1 MFSSSSSY
9 FFYPYTYTYDLLY
22 LFWYLFNA
30 KHCDIHPSTLSD
42 IHPLTL
48 THCYATLLLSRF
60 MKQERLKNAQRY
72 NKVELGELGE
82 GESPAAGEGKTIP
95 FSADAD
101 VDDELDDEDELD
113 MH

>member
-1 MFSSSSSY
+1 MLPRPITTHS
-9 FFYPYTYTYDLLY
+9 
-22 LFWYLFNA
+22 
-30 KHCDIHPSTLSD
+30 
-42 IHPLTL
+42 LTL
-48 THCYATLLLSRF
+48 LISTYIIFVLVRF

-82 GESPAAGEGKTIP
+82 GESPGGGGEGKTIP

-101 VDDELDDEDELD
+101 VDDELDEEDELD